1 MHKPSDR
8 IFLQPN
14 LVLATRQV
22 NVYDAMNLV
31 AYAKVPLVSALRA
44 GELIAGF
51 VPRKNEASTG
61 VFLSQGQK
69 DRLMDKYGS
78 ELARFRY
85 PVAPSEYAM
94 LQEKMLDAGETAL
107 PYFFHEHHE
116 LVRARRRASAMAQV
130 HGRLGELVLSGQLIL
145 QLTDTQLSGFPIS
158 SSAWMS
164 QKSLGAY
171 LEGEGVTAWW
181 ETQQNLESHRRLI
194 RIVMNDWLNLPNPA
208 GSESIDEEQLPSY
221 IHARMLLQRTTR
233 PRGYATPSNVEPNGP
248 DPAQKALRA
257 GPAYVDELMSSAESA
272 FESGK
277 NVDAETLD
285 DAHEEPVAAHS
296 SNTPDQETPA
306 LPGDAQASKPRRA
319 IGTTRNPDS
328 DRTEPELPDPDT
340 MISKKQ
346 VAGLLGVSV
355 GTVDNRGK
363 SDSDFPRPARYS
375 SNLVR
380 WNRAAI
386 LEWKRKHEGK

>member
-1 MHKPSDR
+1 MHKPTDR

-51 VPRKNEASTG
+51 ILRKNEASTG

-85 PVAPSEYAM
+85 PVAPSEYMM

-116 LVRARRRASAMAQV
+116 LVHARRRASAMAQA

-145 QLTDTQLSGFPIS
+145 QLGDAQLSGFPIS

-164 QKSLGAY
+164 QKTLGAY
-171 LEGEGVTAWW
+171 LEGEGVSPWW
-181 ETQQNLESHRRLI
+181 EIQQNLESHRRLI
-194 RIVMNDWLNLPNPA
+194 SIVMSDWINLSNLA
-208 GSESIDEEQLPSY
+208 GSESIDEAQLPSY

-233 PRGYATPSNVEPNGP
+233 PSGYATPSNVEPSGP
-248 DPAQKALRA
+248 APAQKTLRA
-257 GPAYVDELMSSAESA
+257 GPGCVDELISSAESA

-277 NVDAETLD
+277 NVDAEALD
-285 DAHEEPVAAHS
+285 DAHDGPVAAHS
-296 SNTPDQETPA
+296 SNAPERATPA
-306 LPGDAQASKPRRA
+306 LPEAKASKPRRA
-319 IGTTRNPDS
+319 IGTTRNHDS
-328 DRTEPELPDPDT
+328 DRTDPEPPDPDK
-340 MISKKQ
+340 MISKKE
-346 VAGLLGVSV
+346 VANLLGVSV

-363 SDSDFPRPARYS
+363 LDPDFPRPARYS

-380 WNRAAI
+380 WNKAAI